1 MSLRRKIYEVI
12 EVADKDDRD
21 SLIYDRFM
29 LVCIAASIVPLC
41 FKETNSLFVWLDRA
55 TVTVFI
61 AVSYTHL
68 DVYKRQPSDSSRVN
82 GKTLARS
89 EQRKLTP
96 MQPSTMRFCLPTGM
110 MMARN
115 MPNSITEQPQRCIRD
130 REFST
135 LVCAGQPAA
144 GPTNGSLAYR

>member
-61 AVSYTHL
+61 VDYLLRWWTADLKYEKSEDRKSTRLNSSH
-68 DVYKRQPSDSSRVN
+68 RSQSRMPSS
-82 GKTLARS
+82 A
-89 EQRKLTP
+89 
-96 MQPSTMRFCLPTGM
+96 
-110 MMARN
+110 
-115 MPNSITEQPQRCIRD
+115 
-130 REFST
+130 
-135 LVCAGQPAA
+135 
-144 GPTNGSLAYR
+144 